1 MMIERFERNGNK
13 TVLVLVDLSDRI
25 LNETK
30 DFEPN
35 SHHIDYKRR
44 YEYLYAGLTASA
56 TEGLIDPRGKA
67 DWD

>member
-1 MMIERFERNGNK
+1 MIERFERNGNK

-25 LNETK
+25 SNETK

-44 YEYLYAGLTASA
+44 YEYLYAGLTASV
-56 TEGLIDPRGKA
+56 TEGLIDPRG
-67 DWD
+67 

>member
-25 LNETK
+25 SNETK

-44 YEYLYAGLTASA
+44 YEYLYAGLTASV
-56 TEGLIDPRGKA
+56 TEGLIDPRG
-67 DWD
+67 

>member
-25 LNETK
+25 SNETK

-35 SHHIDYKRR
+35 SDHIDYKRR
-44 YEYLYAGLTASA
+44 YEYLHAGLTASV
-56 TEGLIDPRGKA
+56 TECLIDPRGKA

>member
-1 MMIERFERNGNK
+1 MKETAIKRCWYWWI
-13 TVLVLVDLSDRI
+13 SDRI
-25 LNETK
+25 SNETK

-44 YEYLYAGLTASA
+44 YEYHAGLTASA
-56 TEGLIDPRGKA
+56 TEWLIDPRGKA